1 VLATDTAA
9 ERVDPV
15 AINDRGAVL
24 AVVKQVGRAARPAV
38 YAHGK
43 RQLLPVPAGV
53 SHVSL
58 LDLNQRNQVVG
69 SGTRTVGGKPRTV
82 VLFWMP
88 PTS

>member
-1 VLATDTAA
+1 LA
-9 ERVDPV
+9 
-15 AINDRGAVL
+15 L
-24 AVVKQVGRAARPAV
+24 VKRVGRAARPAV

-53 SHVSL
+53 SQVSP
-58 LDLNQRNQVVG
+58 LDINERNQVIG
-69 SGTRTVGGKPRTV
+69 SGTRTVGGKSRTV